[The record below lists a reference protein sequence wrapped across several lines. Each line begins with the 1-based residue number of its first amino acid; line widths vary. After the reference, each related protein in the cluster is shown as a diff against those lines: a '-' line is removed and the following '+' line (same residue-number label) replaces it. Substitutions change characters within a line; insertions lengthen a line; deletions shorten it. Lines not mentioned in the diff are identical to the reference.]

1 MECLLKSCIR
11 CGGDLV
17 LDDSDWKCVQCARY
31 LYTDR
36 KDILPD
42 FSPTILPKLETLQA
56 KEDSEFGSVFTSTF
70 YDAPELIARKSPR
83 RRRSN
88 YGSRAA
94 RNINSYIHAKSRGE
108 DRWWDRN
115 KQVVEYLDQGLSVQ
129 EIAGLTERGPRQIR
143 TIRERLTDLRA
154 AA

>member
-1 MECLLKSCIR
+1 MRKTIVRARMALNSRDNDLARR
-11 CGGDLV
+11 C
-17 LDDSDWKCVQCARY
+17 
-31 LYTDR
+31 
-36 KDILPD
+36 
-42 FSPTILPKLETLQA
+42 
-56 KEDSEFGSVFTSTF
+56 
-70 YDAPELIARKSPR
+70 APELKARKSPR

-143 TIRERLTDLRA
+143 TIRERLADLRA